1 MSMEAQTA
9 GRAPT
14 LRDIARIAGV
24 SVPTVSKVLNGR
36 GDVSAETRERVQ
48 EATARVGYR
57 RMPSA
62 AVDALIAEQLV
73 DLVLPAVG
81 DSWAS
86 ALIGGVERVA
96 AQNSLDLVIIMVRAG
111 ESQGRSWVERLVD
124 HRSRGALIAVVQT
137 TASER
142 RLLERARIP
151 FVLIDP
157 AGTPERACPEC
168 RSIELGRRGRCREL
182 PSRSWPHLLRGGCRR
197 PSFAELPRAGRRVLV
212 PNPRT
217 SARFEAHCAV
227 RRMADGDDSSGGS
240 GALGV
245 TLPTHRRLRVQ
256 RQHGARCVRSRP
268 CPRAAHT
275 RTAERHRIR

>member
-1 MSMEAQTA
+1 MSMEALTA

-86 ALIGGVERVA
+86 ALSAVSSASPRRILSIWSSSWSAQANRRAGHGWSGSSTIDRVA
-96 AQNSLDLVIIMVRAG
+96 
-111 ESQGRSWVERLVD
+111 
-124 HRSRGALIAVVQT
+124 H
-137 TASER
+137 
-142 RLLERARIP
+142 
-151 FVLIDP
+151 
-157 AGTPERACPEC
+157 
-168 RSIELGRRGRCREL
+168 
-182 PSRSWPHLLRGGCRR
+182 
-197 PSFAELPRAGRRVLV
+197 
-212 PNPRT
+212 
-217 SARFEAHCAV
+217 
-227 RRMADGDDSSGGS
+227 
-240 GALGV
+240 
-245 TLPTHRRLRVQ
+245 
-256 RQHGARCVRSRP
+256 
-268 CPRAAHT
+268 
-275 RTAERHRIR
+275 